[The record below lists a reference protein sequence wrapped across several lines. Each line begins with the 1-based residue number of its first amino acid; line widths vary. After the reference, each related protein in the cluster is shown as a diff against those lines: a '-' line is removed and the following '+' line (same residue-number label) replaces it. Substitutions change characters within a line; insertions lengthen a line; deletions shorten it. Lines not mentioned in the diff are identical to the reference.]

1 MIVKLVSN
9 NQQENFFLVAGQAL
23 EVQKNLSVKTMG
35 ILLVPFFTE
44 KNSPNT
50 FVFGGKYAT
59 KMQRDCGCHGHY
71 ADKYW
76 HKIDE
81 IFEKNG
87 EHFIL
92 SRGKPVKILNYNDVN
107 FNSLDNPVIGLEDLC
122 VKLKPNKIITR
133 LYGIILD
140 YNDKYIQGFSW
151 DSLQKFIYI
160 FTDKNNISKVLH
172 DAFLY
177 HKYCR
182 QGSYKQEDLEK
193 HKDNLNFLN
202 FKIFSPRKIL
212 LDEERGEYLIDF
224 DLSQAKFEYTDLLNN
239 IK

>member
-1 MIVKLVSN
+1 MIEKTISN
-9 NQQENFFLVAGQAL
+9 NQHENFFLVVGQAL
-23 EVQKNLSVKTMG
+23 EVQENLSVKTMG
-35 ILLVPFFTE
+35 ILIVPFFTE

-59 KMQRDCGCHGHY
+59 KMQRDCGCHGYY
-71 ADKYW
+71 ADEYW

-92 SRGKPVKILNYNDVN
+92 SQGKPVKILNYNDVN
-107 FNSLDNPVIGLEDLC
+107 FNSLDNPVIALEDLC
-122 VKLKPNKIITR
+122 VNLKPNKIITQ

-140 YNDKYIQGFSW
+140 YNDEYIQGFSW

-160 FTDKNNISKVLH
+160 FTDRNNISKVLY

-182 QGSYKQEDLEK
+182 QDSYKQEDLEK
-193 HKDNLNFLN
+193 HKDKLNFLN
-202 FKIFSPRKIL
+202 FKIFYPRKIL
-212 LDEERGEYLIDF
+212 LDEERGEYQIDF